1 MNLPL
6 FIAQRYL
13 VSRRKKNFINI
24 ISIISVVAV
33 TIITAAIIV
42 VLSIFNGLGD
52 LIHAINNSFDPE
64 IKVVATKGKTFQVS
78 DPLLKKIRETPG
90 VSVVTEVI
98 EDYAYARYN
107 NANQVVTLKGVSDN
121 FVDQERIPLERMI
134 EGDLALKKSNA
145 PRALIGYGVRNTL
158 SISLEEDF
166 HMLQLYYVKN
176 VQGGVLDPS
185 KLYAQKGIVPG
196 GVFAVM
202 HQQYD
207 ESYVVVPLEFARD
220 LLNYENKRTALEI
233 KTDGKT
239 AITVVEKRLQDLLGE
254 DFNVLNNEEQH
265 QDVYRVLKLEKLFA
279 SVAAILLLIIG
290 SINIY
295 FNLMMLALDKK
306 KDITV
311 LASLGADT
319 GLLKRIFITEGML
332 IAGIGTVS
340 GLLLGAGIVLLQQ
353 NFNLISMGMVTS
365 VVEGYPV
372 QLEVGDFIYVSVA
385 MMLVTILI
393 SSRPALLAS
402 KFVSVQNL

>member
-52 LIHAINNSFDPE
+52 LIHSINNSFDPE
-64 IKVVATKGKTFQVS
+64 IKVVATKGKTFQIS
-78 DPLLKKIRETPG
+78 ETLLKKIQETPG

-107 NANQVVTLKGVSDN
+107 NANQVVTMKGVSDN
-121 FVDQERIPLERMI
+121 FVDQDRIPLERMV
-134 EGDLALKKSNA
+134 EGDLSLKKNNA

-166 HMLQLYYVKN
+166 HMLQIYYVKN

-207 ESYVVVPLEFARD
+207 ENYVVVPLEFARD
-220 LLNYENKRTALEI
+220 LLNYEDKRTALEI
-233 KTDGKT
+233 KTDGKN
-239 AITVVEKRLQDLLGE
+239 AITAVEKRLQNLLGE
-254 DFNVLNNEEQH
+254 EFNVLNNEEQH

-279 SVAAILLLIIG
+279 SVAAVLLLIIG

-319 GLLKRIFITEGML
+319 GLLKRIFITEGLL
-332 IAGIGTVS
+332 IAAIGTIS

-353 NFNLISMGMVTS
+353 NFSLISMGMNTS

-372 QLEVGDFIYVSVA
+372 QLALGDFIYVFVA
-385 MMLVTILI
+385 MTAVTILI